1 MPSYS
6 NIVSA
11 PLAAANVSGATTVVS
26 SIDNLPL
33 TGNTI
38 GDIIYVS
45 SAGRLFIWSNGW
57 YNIALVNSSPTITTN
72 LDPFIAFE
80 QDGTPL
86 VLTLEANDPEG
97 IPLIWNYSIT
107 SGSLGNTATITQV
120 NNEFTIT
127 PSTDPTN
134 AGEFEI
140 TFTASDGV
148 AISTLPSTFRL
159 SFYTN
164 WNHGYIPIGT
174 VENTTLPTSS
184 LFGQGISTDGIHFI
198 IGASG
203 AATSSGRA
211 FVVDAATA
219 TILREL
225 VDPAPATYNYFGY
238 TTAISGDYCAVGSY
252 GTNDGTNDYSG
263 KVYIYEVDT
272 GNLIRTIDNPNVYGT
287 EANDYFGRTVGM
299 QGNILAVGAYG
310 EDAAGGIQSG
320 VVYVFD
326 ITDGTLL
333 YTLQN
338 PNLAST
344 QTNDSFGGGSIAI
357 SGNYLV
363 AAATGEDAN
372 GLSSSGAVYVFN
384 LTTGQL
390 LYTLSA
396 PFGYQAASIIF
407 GRAFDIDS
415 NTDRMVI
422 SSSGSF
428 PRVHVYELST
438 GTYMRSHDRPSVIS
452 TSDIGDSVS
461 LDGHVIVMTS
471 SNNTNENAVWLA
483 HTERDSDT
491 TSYDGI
497 VSLLG
502 TWVSDTG
509 SGPGVYPFTTGLNV
523 QNVVM
528 RNGILGLAQTGH
540 NGSRGIVHIHRN
552 VGMLPNTIIQNAN
565 AYNTPNNDQFGCSLA
580 VSGNYAIIGA
590 DEEDDAGGTSSGK
603 AYIYDIP
610 SKTLLHT
617 LHNPNAYN
625 TGASDTFGYSVAIS
639 GNYAIVGAYL
649 EDDAGGTSSGKAY
662 IFDVT
667 TGALVHT
674 LHNPNAY
681 ATSALDYFGYS
692 VAISGNYAIVGAYG
706 EDDAAVDGTSSG
718 KAYIFNVTTGALV
731 HTLHNPNAYATS
743 ALDYFGYSVAISGN
757 YAIVGAYGEDD
768 GGSSSGKVYV
778 FDTQSGELLYTLDNL
793 SPNGT
798 TAGDLFGLSV
808 ALSGKYLAIGSREDT
823 SGGQQNAG
831 AVMVYDVRDGT
842 LLHTFLDPDAGVSP
856 SYTDDFF
863 GSISLGGTPIS
874 IDGHFLGVT
883 AYGEDR
889 SSTYSFYGSAY
900 IFNLITGELVAK
912 IHNPSLSTTATG
924 DTSTGMSIGISG
936 KYALVGYPNNSTTGG
951 IVRVFEANP

>member
-6 NIVSA
+6 NLVSA
-11 PLAAANVSGATTVVS
+11 PLVSANVSGATTVIT
-26 SIDNLPL
+26 SIDDLPL

-38 GDIIYVS
+38 GDLIYVS

-86 VLTLEANDPEG
+86 VLTLQASDPEG
-97 IPLIWNYSIT
+97 TPLIWSYSIT
-107 SGSLGNTATITQV
+107 SGSLGNTATITNV
-120 NNEFTIT
+120 DNVFTIT
-127 PSTDPTN
+127 PSDNPAN

-164 WNHGYIPIGT
+164 WNHGYITIGT
-174 VENTTLPTSS
+174 VENATLPTTSY
-184 LFGQGISTDGIHFI
+184 FGQDISTDGIHFI

-203 AATSSGRA
+203 AYTNTGRA
-211 FVVDAATA
+211 YVVDAATA

-225 VDPAPATYNYFGY
+225 VHPAPATSNYFGY
-238 TTAISGDYCAVGSY
+238 ATAVSGDYCAVGAY
-252 GTNDGTNDYSG
+252 GTAGAASNSG

-272 GNLIRTIDNPNVYGT
+272 GNLIRTIDNPNVYST
-287 EANDYFGRTVGM
+287 ELSDFFGQTLAM
-299 QGNILAVGAYG
+299 QGNILAVGAPQ
-310 EDAAGGIQSG
+310 EDSAGGTTSG
-320 VVYVFD
+320 VIYVFD

-333 YTLQN
+333 YTLEN
-338 PNLAST
+338 PNLTST
-344 QTNDSFGGGSIAI
+344 QLGDGFSGSGIAI

-363 AAATGEDAN
+363 SSATGEDAN

-396 PFGYQAASIIF
+396 PFGYQAASIAF
-407 GRAFDIDS
+407 GKAFDIDS

-422 SSSGSF
+422 SSSGTF
-428 PRVHVYELST
+428 TRVHVYELST

-452 TSDIGDSVS
+452 TSDLGASVS

-483 HTERDSDT
+483 HTERDSDA

-497 VSLLG
+497 VSLYR
-502 TWVSDTG
+502 TYVNDTG
-509 SGPGVYPFTTGLNV
+509 GAATYYPFISGLNV
-523 QNVVM
+523 QKVVM
-528 RNGILGLAQTGH
+528 RNGILGLAQIGYST
-540 NGSRGIVHIHRN
+540 NKGIVHIHRN

-565 AYNTPNNDQFGCSLA
+565 AYNTPTSDQFGCSLA

-590 DEEDDAGGTSSGK
+590 DDEDDAGGSSSGK

-625 TGASDTFGYSVAIS
+625 TSGSDQFGFSVAIS
-639 GNYAIVGAYL
+639 GNYAIVGAHQ
-649 EDDAGGTSSGKAY
+649 EDDAGG
-662 IFDVT
+662 
-667 TGALVHT
+667 L
-674 LHNPNAY
+674 
-681 ATSALDYFGYS
+681 
-692 VAISGNYAIVGAYG
+692 
-706 EDDAAVDGTSSG
+706 SSG
-718 KAYIFNVTTGALV
+718 KAYIFNVTTGALL
-731 HTLHNPNAYATS
+731 HTLDNPNAYNTS
-743 ALDYFGYSVAISGN
+743 GSDQFGFSVAISGD
-757 YAIVGAYGEDD
+757 YLAVGARSERDI
-768 GGSSSGKVYV
+768 GGSGSGKVYV
-778 FDTQSGELLYTLDNL
+778 FGVQSGELLYTLDNP

-798 TAGDLFGLSV
+798 TVSDQFGTSV
-808 ALSGKYLAIGSREDT
+808 ALSGKYLAIGSLEDT
-823 SGGQQNAG
+823 SGGQQSAG

-842 LLHTFLDPDAGVSP
+842 PLHTFLDPNAYGSP
-856 SYTDDFF
+856 SFADDNFA
-863 GSISLGGTPIS
+863 GTTGGANPIS

-883 AYGEDR
+883 AYQEDR
-889 SSTYSFYGSAY
+889 TSTYISYGAVY
-900 IFNLITGELVAK
+900 IFNLINGELVAK
-912 IHNPSLSTTATG
+912 IPNPSLSTVASGDTATG
-924 DTSTGMSIGISG
+924 MPIGISG

-951 IVRVFEANP
+951 IVRVFEANS